1 LLKTQFSV
9 EIAWPEFGIRR
20 GGSGAVESRAL
31 TMRGEGVDPESQW
44 LYIGALRIHRGT
56 SCLWRLHMQLPSYAE
71 LFMKYDYAESKDL
84 CKEFLTLV
92 SGVLVFSVTFAE
104 KIIAFSDHRSRGRW
118 TLFGS
123 WISLIVALILGGIGL
138 ALLGM
143 AADVAVHA
151 PDLSR
156 ILLLENRSVLFMFWG
171 GVFFVLGLILIV
183 LAGAL
188 SMFARPVARP

>member
-1 LLKTQFSV
+1 
-9 EIAWPEFGIRR
+9 
-20 GGSGAVESRAL
+20 
-31 TMRGEGVDPESQW
+31 
-44 LYIGALRIHRGT
+44 
-56 SCLWRLHMQLPSYAE
+56 MQLPSYAE

-183 LAGAL
+183 FAGAL
-188 SMFARPVARP
+188 SMFARPVGRL